1 MKGFSMRIAM
11 IATGGTIGSK
21 VKQDGWIS
29 PDTEAPYEVLR
40 LFQMKYP
47 ALAEKVEINSRM
59 RSLLFSY

>member
-40 LFQMKYP
+40 LFQM
-47 ALAEKVEINSRM
+47 
-59 RSLLFSY
+59 